1 MEREK
6 NGGLGAVV
14 GLFWVSDSKEKKR
27 AMLQKKNKTRYVL
40 PGAGKDVWGGL
51 GKKGKQKK
59 TRPNHELWMPWMGWF
74 WFVLFYFLMDKSKLV
89 LSGAHTSKL
98 PLLHLICLTQRGG
111 DYGVALVL
119 IGLGA
124 RVASSIESR

>member
-40 PGAGKDVWGGL
+40 LARERMCGAGWEKKVNKKRHVPITSFGCL
-51 GKKGKQKK
+51 GWAGF
-59 TRPNHELWMPWMGWF
+59 G
-74 WFVLFYFLMDKSKLV
+74 LFYF
-89 LSGAHTSKL
+89 
-98 PLLHLICLTQRGG
+98 IF
-111 DYGVALVL
+111 
-119 IGLGA
+119 
-124 RVASSIESR
+124 